1 MRILRNILI
10 VSIISLCFIFNACS
24 KQDEANNSKTFTNI
38 SKPLNQID
46 DENIVLLNNYVCI

>member
-1 MRILRNILI
+1 M
-10 VSIISLCFIFNACS
+10 FYFNAYS